1 MTTFGTSRILSA
13 TGGIFETVRERNRR
27 GSIVHF
33 VRIVKKV
40 EPMGF
45 LDDVQAS
52 LNRGVAGAN
61 RGVESMKL
69 KNQLNDA
76 MKRRQALAAQ
86 LGASLYDITK
96 DDPSFRMGREQLFDG
111 IAQIDA
117 ERASIQAQLDEIE
130 RQNAASQQAAT
141 VVVCPFCHT
150 RISASDMFCAGCGK
164 SMADIMAASGAA
176 APAAPA
182 AAPVEGPVCPKC
194 GAPVSE
200 GDAFCMS
207 CGQKLG
213 E

>member
-1 MTTFGTSRILSA
+1 
-13 TGGIFETVRERNRR
+13 
-27 GSIVHF
+27 
-33 VRIVKKV
+33 
-40 EPMGF
+40 MGF

-61 RGVESMKL
+61 RGVESLKI
-69 KNQLNDA
+69 KNQMNDA
-76 MKRRQALAAQ
+76 MKRRQQLAGQ
-86 LGASLYDITK
+86 LGASLYEVTK
-96 DDPSFRMGREQLFDG
+96 DDPTFRTGREQLYDG

-117 ERASIQAQLDEIE
+117 ERASLQAQLDEIE
-130 RQNAASQQAAT
+130 RQNAASQQTAT

-164 SMADIMAASGAA
+164 SMAEIMAASNTA
-176 APAAPA
+176 APAAAPTP

-194 GAPVSE
+194 GAPVNE

-207 CGQKLG
+207 CGQKLD